1 MTGWWVIV
9 NPSAGRGRD
18 LTGQV
23 EAALQQRGIP
33 FETRTSASANAI
45 SGLIREGRGEGYRQ
59 FGAVGGDGTAN
70 LVLNGLLA
78 DPWTEPPTLG
88 ILPAG
93 SGSDFVRTFAI
104 PNDLDGG
111 ADHLVGGER
120 YPVDV
125 GLMTGSFGER
135 YFLNAANAGLA
146 ARTVVDAGHLPDWM
160 GSRRYLAGFWTA
172 LARTKPAPVE
182 VESDGRTISTVAWNV
197 VVANG
202 QFFGG
207 GMNVAPRA
215 ATMDGLFDVQ
225 VFSGPRR
232 VAPVVIRRV
241 VRGTH
246 LTHRAVR
253 RTTGGSISVGV
264 PDDWMIEADGEI
276 FGTGSV
282 AAKIVPG
289 VVNFKI

>member
-18 LTGQV
+18 LIGLV
-23 EAALQQRGIP
+23 DAALRQRGIS
-33 FETRTSASANAI
+33 FEARTSESAAAI
-45 SGLIREGRGEGYRQ
+45 PDLIREGRAGGYRQ

-70 LVLNGLLA
+70 LVVNGLLSE
-78 DPWTEPPTLG
+78 PWAEPPTLG

-111 ADHLVGGER
+111 ADHFVGADQ
-120 YPVDV
+120 YSVDV
-125 GLMTGSFGER
+125 GMLRGSFGER
-135 YFLNAANAGLA
+135 YFLNAANSGIA
-146 ARTVVDAGHLPDWM
+146 ARTVLDAGRLPDWL
-160 GSRRYLAGFWTA
+160 GSQRYLAGFWTA
-172 LARTKPAPVE
+172 LARTRPAPVN
-182 VESDGRTISTVAWNV
+182 VDSDGRTMSTVAWNIV
-197 VVANG
+197 IANG

-215 ATMDGLFDVQ
+215 STMDGVFDVQ

-232 VAPVVIRRV
+232 IAPLVIRRV
-241 VRGTH
+241 GRGTH

-253 RTTGGSISVGV
+253 RTTGGSVTVDV
-264 PDDWMIEADGEI
+264 PDGWMVEADGEI
-276 FGTGSV
+276 IGSGSFT
-282 AAKIVPG
+282 AEALQGKL
-289 VVNFKI
+289 NFKI

>member
-1 MTGWWVIV
+1 MNGWWVVV

-18 LTGQV
+18 LTRQV
-23 EAALQQRGIP
+23 EAALRKRGIS
-33 FETRTSASANAI
+33 FEIRTSASADTIA
-45 SGLIREGRGEGYRQ
+45 GLISEGRAEGYRQ

-78 DPWTEPPTLG
+78 EPWTEPPTLG

-104 PNDLDGG
+104 PNNLDGG
-111 ADHLVGGER
+111 ADHFVDGEQ

-125 GLMTGSFGER
+125 GLLEGSFGER

-146 ARTVVDAGHLPDWM
+146 ARTVVDAGHLPDWL

-182 VESDGRTISTVAWNV
+182 VDSDGRTISAAAWNV

-232 VAPVVIRRV
+232 HAPVVIRRV

-246 LTHRAVR
+246 LTHPAVR
-253 RTTGGSISVGV
+253 RTTGGRVRANI
-264 PDDWMIEADGEI
+264 PERWMVEADGEI
-276 FGTGSV
+276 FGTGSFTASV
-282 AAKIVPG
+282 LQG
-289 VVNFKI
+289 MLNFKI

>member
-1 MTGWWVIV
+1 MTAWWVIV

-23 EAALQQRGIP
+23 EDALRRRGIA
-33 FETRTSASANAI
+33 FETRTSASPEAI
-45 SGLIREGRGEGYRQ
+45 PGLISEGRSAGFDQ
-59 FGAVGGDGTAN
+59 FGTVGGDGTAN

-78 DPWTEPPTLG
+78 ESWAQPPTLG

-104 PNDLDGG
+104 PNDLEGG
-111 ADHLVGGER
+111 ADHFVGDDR

-125 GLMTGSFGER
+125 GLLHGSFGDR
-135 YFLNAANAGLA
+135 YFLNAANAGIA

-172 LARTKPAPVE
+172 LARTRPDAVD
-182 VESDGRTISTVAWNV
+182 VDSDGRTISTIAWNV

-215 ATMDGLFDVQ
+215 AAMDGLFDVQ
-225 VFSGPRR
+225 VFAGPRR
-232 VAPVVIRRV
+232 MAPVVIRRV

-246 LTHRAVR
+246 LTHPAVR
-253 RTTGGSISVGV
+253 RTTGASVTVDV
-264 PDDWMIEADGEI
+264 PDSWMIEADGEI
-276 FGTGSV
+276 IGSGSFT
-282 AAKIVPG
+282 AKVIQG
-289 VVNFKI
+289 KLNFKI

>member
-18 LTGQV
+18 LTRQV
-23 EAALQQRGIP
+23 DAALRQRGCS
-33 FETRTSASANAI
+33 FETRTSASPEAI
-45 SGLIREGRGEGYRQ
+45 PGLIREGRAEGYHQ
-59 FGAVGGDGTAN
+59 FGAAGGDGTVN

-78 DPWTEPPTLG
+78 EPWSEPPTLG

-111 ADHLVGGER
+111 ADHFVGGQQ

-125 GLMTGSFGER
+125 GLLRGSFGER
-135 YFLNAANAGLA
+135 YFLNAANAGIA
-146 ARTVVDAGHLPDWM
+146 ARTVVDAGHLPNWM

-182 VESDGRTISTVAWNV
+182 VDSDGRTISTVAWNV
-197 VVANG
+197 VIANG

-232 VAPVVIRRV
+232 IAPVVIRRV

-246 LTHRAVR
+246 LTHPAVR
-253 RTTGGSISVGV
+253 RTTGGRVTVNIPES
-264 PDDWMIEADGEI
+264 WMVEADGEI
-276 FGTGSV
+276 FGTGSFTATV
-282 AAKIVPG
+282 LQG
-289 VVNFKI
+289 MVNFKI

>member
-1 MTGWWVIV
+1 MTDWWVIV

-18 LTGQV
+18 LTSQV
-23 EAALQQRGIP
+23 EAALSQRGIT
-33 FETRTSASANAI
+33 FETRTSEAPDAI
-45 SGLIREGRGEGYRQ
+45 PGLIGDGRTAGFHR
-59 FGAVGGDGTAN
+59 FAAVGGDGTAN
-70 LVLNGLLA
+70 LVLNGLHGES
-78 DPWTEPPTLG
+78 WEQPPTLG

-104 PNDLDGG
+104 PNDLEGG
-111 ADHLVGGER
+111 ADHLVGEEF

-125 GLMTGSFGER
+125 GLLEGSFGAR
-135 YFLNAANAGLA
+135 YFLNAANAGIA
-146 ARTVVDAGHLPDWM
+146 ARTVVDAGRLPDWM
-160 GSRRYLAGFWTA
+160 GSKRYLAGFWTA
-172 LARTKPAPVE
+172 LARTRPDSVKVA
-182 VESDGRTISTVAWNV
+182 SDGRTISTVAWNV

-232 VAPVVIRRV
+232 IAPVVIRRV

-246 LTHRAVR
+246 LTHPAVR
-253 RTTGGSISVGV
+253 RTTGEWVTVDV
-264 PDDWMIEADGEI
+264 PDSWLIEADGEI
-276 FGTGSV
+276 FGSGSFTARV
-282 AAKIVPG
+282 IQG
-289 VVNFKI
+289 LLSFKI